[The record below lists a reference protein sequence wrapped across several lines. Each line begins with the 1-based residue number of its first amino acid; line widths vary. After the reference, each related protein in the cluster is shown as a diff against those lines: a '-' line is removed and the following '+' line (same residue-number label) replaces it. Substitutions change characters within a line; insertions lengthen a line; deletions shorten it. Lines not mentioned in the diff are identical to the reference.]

1 MRNFTHVIELI
12 MDSTEKEIRE
22 KHLSNKRA
30 IHTIAPQSPIS
41 QRTFRTEHRVT
52 KDTSM
57 ILFSLVD
64 NVQD

>member
-1 MRNFTHVIELI
+1 
-12 MDSTEKEIRE
+12 MDCTEKEIRE

-30 IHTIAPQSPIS
+30 IHTITPQNPIS
-41 QRTFRTEHRVT
+41 QRMFRTEHRVT